1 MKNIFRFI
9 FKVFGWRIIGDV
21 PRMLKKYVIIAAPH
35 TTNWDFIIGLMTRFS
50 LGFKSKFLGKKSL
63 FKKPFGWFFKWLGG
77 VPVDRSQRENLVDQ
91 VIKLFNDREEFVLA
105 LAPEGSRKN
114 PGVWKTGFYFIAK
127 GANVPIVRVKIDI
140 AHKSVEFFE
149 PFWPTGTIE
158 VDLPV
163 IKGVYH
169 SS

>member
-1 MKNIFRFI
+1 LKKVFRFI
-9 FKVFGWRIIGDV
+9 FLVFGWRIIGDV
-21 PRMLKKYVIIAAPH
+21 PRKINKYVIIAAPH

-63 FKKPFGWFFKWLGG
+63 FKKPYGWFFKWLGG

-105 LAPEGSRKN
+105 IAPEGSRKTE
-114 PGVWKTGFYFIAK
+114 GDWKTGFYFIAK

-140 AHKSVEFFE
+140 AHKCVVFFE
-149 PFWPTGTIE
+149 PFWPSGDIA
-158 VDLPV
+158 VDLSK
-163 IKGVYH
+163 IKEVYQ
-169 SS
+169 